1 MYNLWKTLNPI
12 INPKKGKSFSVIN
25 KLKIDQ
31 KVVVEKQEISNSMNE
46 HFCGIGMKLQSEI
59 PDYGYKYMDY
69 MPQRIAN
76 SFYLE
81 PITADDILIEIKRL
95 KHNKSPGHDLIGS
108 KVIQLCPDIFATNLS
123 KIYNWGIENGKYPDE
138 LKIARV
144 IALYK
149 KGVKYDP
156 NNYRPISLLS
166 HFDKILEKIICRRLV
181 SFLERNKIL
190 YCYQYGFRK
199 LYSTA
204 LALIEMTDFIKR
216 LLDEKNYVISIFID
230 LKKAFDTVDH
240 EILLYKLECYGIQG
254 LANDFFR
261 SYLTNRLQYTVID
274 GVNSDLR
281 TVS

>member
-1 MYNLWKTLNPI
+1 M
-12 INPKKGKSFSVIN
+12 
-25 KLKIDQ
+25 
-31 KVVVEKQEISNSMNE
+31 VVGKQEISNSTNE
-46 HFCGIGMKLQSEI
+46 HICVIGMKLQSEI

-69 MPQRIAN
+69 MPQRLAN

-95 KHNKSPGHDLIGS
+95 EHNKSPGHDLIGS

-123 KIYNWGIENGKYPDE
+123 KIYNRGIEDGKYPDE
-138 LKIARV
+138 LKFARV

-149 KGVKYDP
+149 QGVKYDP

-190 YCYQYGFRK
+190 HCYQYCSRK

-204 LALIEMTDFIKR
+204 LVLNEITDFIKR
-216 LLDEKNYVISIFID
+216 PLDEKHYVISIFID
-230 LKKAFDTVDH
+230 FKKAFDTVDH
-240 EILLYKLECYGIQG
+240 EILLYKLKCYGTRG
-254 LANDFFR
+254 LANVSFD
-261 SYLTNRLQYTVID
+261 LTEPTGFSTQ
-274 GVNSDLR
+274 S
-281 TVS
+281 

>member
-1 MYNLWKTLNPI
+1 MGSEKWDDIYFGDGDYYNKFITVVLRIFQQSFPVVRVSRKRWKDKPWVTKSLKISIKHKRKLYKACLVHPSEQKHERYKKYKIILRKCLKEAEVRYYEELFDNHKNSVYNLWKTLNPI

-25 KLKIDQ
+25 KLKIDR
-31 KVVVEKQEISNSMNE
+31 KVVVDEQEISNSMNE
-46 HFCGIGMKLQSEI
+46 HFCDIGMKLQSEI

-81 PITADDILIEIKRL
+81 PINADDILIEIKRL

-123 KIYNWGIENGKYPDE
+123 NIYNWGIENGKYPDE

-156 NNYRPISLLS
+156 NN
-166 HFDKILEKIICRRLV
+166 
-181 SFLERNKIL
+181 
-190 YCYQYGFRK
+190 
-199 LYSTA
+199 
-204 LALIEMTDFIKR
+204 
-216 LLDEKNYVISIFID
+216 
-230 LKKAFDTVDH
+230 
-240 EILLYKLECYGIQG
+240 
-254 LANDFFR
+254 
-261 SYLTNRLQYTVID
+261 
-274 GVNSDLR
+274 
-281 TVS
+281 